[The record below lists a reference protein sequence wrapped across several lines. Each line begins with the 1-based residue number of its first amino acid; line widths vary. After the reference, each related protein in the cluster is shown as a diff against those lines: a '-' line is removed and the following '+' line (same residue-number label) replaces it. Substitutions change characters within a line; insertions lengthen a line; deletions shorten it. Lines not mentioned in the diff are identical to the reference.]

1 MAVEIFAQIC
11 VCGSKFEPDHQMTCC
26 QGGFISHRHN
36 ELRDLTAALMK
47 KICTDVSTEP
57 ELQPVS
63 GEDLPRSANAA
74 DATRLD
80 IRARGF
86 WNCSAQDAFFDVRV
100 FHPFAPTYRSSS
112 LASIYRQHER
122 KKKNEYGARVKEI
135 EHGCFTPL
143 VFSTS
148 GGMGR
153 EATMVFKKLAA
164 LIADKSGENYSVTM
178 GWIRSKISFSLLRS
192 SLLCLRGGRSKGHD
206 LKDTCIAI
214 ASAEANVRH

>member
-1 MAVEIFAQIC
+1 
-11 VCGSKFEPDHQMTCC
+11 MTCR

-47 KICTDVSTEP
+47 KICTDVSTEA
-57 ELQPVS
+57 ELEPVS
-63 GEDLPRSANAA
+63 GEDPPRLANVA
-74 DATRLD
+74 DAARLD

-86 WNCSAQDAFFDVRV
+86 WDCSAQDAFFDLRV
-100 FHPFAPTYRSSS
+100 FHLFAPTHRSSS

-122 KKKNEYGARVKEI
+122 KKNNEYGVRVREI

-164 LIADKSGENYSVTM
+164 LIADKLMRIT
-178 GWIRSKISFSLLRS
+178 L
-192 SLLCLRGGRSKGHD
+192 
-206 LKDTCIAI
+206 
-214 ASAEANVRH
+214 